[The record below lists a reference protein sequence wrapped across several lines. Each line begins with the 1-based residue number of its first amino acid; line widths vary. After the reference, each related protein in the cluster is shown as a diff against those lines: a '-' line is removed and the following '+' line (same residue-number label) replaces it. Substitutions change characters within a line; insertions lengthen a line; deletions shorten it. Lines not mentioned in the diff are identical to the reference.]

1 MSSLKP
7 MQQSISSFPMFDQ
20 LKDLIRHIETV
31 VVGAGAGLSAS
42 AGLTYDKERFH
53 QYFSDYEDRYGF
65 HDMYSGGFYP
75 YPTPEEFWAY
85 WSRNIL
91 VNRYDQVPGKPYRH
105 LIQLLREKDYFVI
118 TTNVDHQFQ
127 MAGFD
132 KARLFYTQE
141 IMDFGNAQCL
151 ATRKPTT
158 MNLPSGRWLPCKDFK
173 IPLDLLPVCPICGA
187 PMVKNL
193 RVDASF
199 VEDAQW
205 HQANPIAFIERTTDK
220 PVLFLEL
227 GVGWNTPG
235 HQAPVLAI
243 DCKIKLP
250 SMSAS
255 IGTKPGFRRSSRS
268 ARSSSTGISVKP
280 WLIYS
285 SLILNRIP
293 KETEKNAK

>member
-7 MQQSISSFPMFDQ
+7 MQQSIESSFPMFDQ

-65 HDMYSGGFYP
+65 HDMYSGGFYH

-105 LIQLLREKDYFVI
+105 LLQLLREKDYFVI

-132 KARLFYTQE
+132 KARLFYTQG
-141 IMDFGNAQCL
+141 DYGLWQCSVPCHQKTYDNEL
-151 ATRKPTT
+151 AVRQ
-158 MNLPSGRWLPCKDFK
+158 MVALQKDFK

-205 HQANPIAFIERTTDK
+205 HQAQSRYTAFIERTTDK

-235 HQAPVLAI
+235 V
-243 DCKIKLP
+243 IKHPFWRLT
-250 SMSAS
+250 AKNKAAVYVC
-255 IGTKPGFRRSSRS
+255 INRDET
-268 ARSSSTGISVKP
+268 
-280 WLIYS
+280 
-285 SLILNRIP
+285 RIP
-293 KETEKNAK
+293 SVIKECSILINRDIGETLADLLFIDSE